1 MTTRMFAVNGADIS
15 VDEAGAG
22 PPVVLLHAGIADR
35 SMWDPQWRALASVG
49 RVVRLDLRGFGDSTL
64 PSGIFS
70 HHADVCAMLDLLGIE
85 RAAVVGLSMGGGVA
99 LDVALTHADRIS
111 ALVLASTLAG
121 SPERG
126 TEIRQVWQE
135 SEAAA
140 GRGDLDLATELEL
153 RLWVD
158 GVGRSPAEVD
168 TGVRERARAMNRRC
182 WEREV
187 ADAHVGA
194 TEEPLDPPACTRLAE
209 IAVPTL
215 IMVGDLDLPDV
226 QASVDALAA
235 GIQGAERVVIA
246 QAAHLPNLERPE
258 AFNRALIPFLARA
271 NTARDR
277 QP

>member
-1 MTTRMFAVNGADIS
+1 MIAANGADIA

-64 PSGIFS
+64 PSGAFS
-70 HHADVCAMLDLLGIE
+70 HHADVCAALDALGIE
-85 RAAVVGLSMGGGVA
+85 RAAIVGLSMGSGVA
-99 LDVALTHADRIS
+99 LDVALAYPDRIS

-126 TEIRQVWQE
+126 TEIRQVWRE
-135 SEAAA
+135 SDAAA

-158 GVGRSPAEVD
+158 GVGRSAAEVD
-168 TGVRERARAMNRRC
+168 PVVRERARAMNRRC

-187 ADAHVGA
+187 ADAHADA
-194 TEEPLDPPACTRLAE
+194 TEEPLEPPGYTRLAE
-209 IAVPTL
+209 IAIPTL
-215 IMVGDLDLPDV
+215 ILVGDLDLPDV
-226 QASVDALAA
+226 QTSVDALAA
-235 GIQGAERVVIA
+235 GIRGAEKTVIA

-271 NTARDR
+271 HAARN
-277 QP
+277 